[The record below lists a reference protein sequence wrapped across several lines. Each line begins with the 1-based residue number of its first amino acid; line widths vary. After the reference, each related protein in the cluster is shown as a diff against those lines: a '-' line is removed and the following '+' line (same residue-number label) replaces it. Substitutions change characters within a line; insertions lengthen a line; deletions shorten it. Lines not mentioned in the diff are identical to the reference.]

1 MNQPTNQLKLE
12 DVIEKIKSF
21 DSKLKNVAQICNN
34 PNQAVVPPYLA
45 IALADLLNDPSSK
58 ELGSLWFAMVIKA
71 IIFETELPINTL
83 EELDK
88 FEDMFYDLFDK
99 HNVKLSEETEQYIHD
114 AFWHVE
120 IDLNL
125 SED

>member
-1 MNQPTNQLKLE
+1 MTQPTNQLKLE

-21 DSKLKNVAQICNN
+21 DSKLKSVAQICNN
-34 PNQAVVPPYLA
+34 PNQSVVPPYLA

-71 IIFETELPINTL
+71 IIFETELPINAL
-83 EELDK
+83 EDLDK

-99 HNVKLSEETEQYIHD
+99 HNVKLSDETEQYIHD
-114 AFWHVE
+114 AFWHIE